1 MISLDP
7 RTATIVLID
16 LHKGIVGMPLGP
28 YSASAG
34 VNTSTALAE
43 RFRKAGAFVVLVNIA
58 WAKDLGDTLR
68 QPVDRP
74 SCRPSGGHPEG
85 WSQLVDGLCKPSNIL
100 VTKHRWG
107 AFYGTDLDVQLRR
120 RAIRTIVLGGIAT
133 NISVES
139 TARQAWQH
147 GYDAV
152 VAEVATTS
160 ISAEMH
166 AFSIS
171 EILPRISRVTKAGDI
186 SLRKD

>member
-7 RTATIVLID
+7 RATTIVLID

-34 VNTSTALAE
+34 VNASTALAE

-74 SCRPSGGHPEG
+74 SSRPSGGHPEG
-85 WSQLVDGLCKPSNIL
+85 WSQLVDGLPSDIL
-100 VTKHRWG
+100 VTKHQWG
-107 AFYGTDLDVQLRR
+107 AFYGSDLDVQLRR
-120 RAIRTIVLGGIAT
+120 RAIKTIVLGGIAT
-133 NISVES
+133 SIGVES

>member
-7 RTATIVLID
+7 RNTAIVLID
-16 LHKGIVGMPLGP
+16 LQKGVVGMPLRP
-28 YSASAG
+28 HSASAV
-34 VNTSTALAE
+34 VNTSTALVE
-43 RFRKAGAFVVLVNIA
+43 RFSKARAFVVFIIIA
-58 WAKDLGDTLR
+58 WVKDLDDTLR
-68 QPVDRP
+68 QRVDRP
-74 SCRPSGGHPEG
+74 SSRPLGGHPEG
-85 WSQLVDGLCKPSNIL
+85 WGELVDSLCKPGDIL
-100 VTKHRWG
+100 VTKHQWG
-107 AFYGTDLDVQLRR
+107 GFYGTDLDVQLRR
-120 RAIRTIVLGGIAT
+120 RAIKTIVLGGIAT
-133 NISVES
+133 SIGVES